1 MDILG
6 SLGISMTHVSAEED
20 PTPLLLRPNKEPLH
34 LVQTLQGL
42 GWHTHRSQRSPSQE
56 SSRAWDS
63 PEHLGLVLL
72 LWSPTDQRS
81 PSQESSRA
89 WDSPEHLGLMEQRW
103 LWLTHPQQTELS
115 QLTFPEAGEVS
126 RKETQ

>member
-1 MDILG
+1 MVAL
-6 SLGISMTHVSAEED
+6 
-20 PTPLLLRPNKEPLH
+20 
-34 LVQTLQGL
+34 
-42 GWHTHRSQRSPSQE
+42 RSQGNWR
-56 SSRAWDS
+56 WV
-63 PEHLGLVLL
+63 GLLA
-72 LWSPTDQRS
+72 TDQRS